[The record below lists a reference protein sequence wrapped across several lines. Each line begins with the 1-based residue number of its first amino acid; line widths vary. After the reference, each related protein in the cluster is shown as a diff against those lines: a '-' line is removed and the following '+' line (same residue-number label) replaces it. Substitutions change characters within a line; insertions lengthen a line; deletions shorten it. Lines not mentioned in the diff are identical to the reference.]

1 MSLSEHKKAFEVAA
15 WEIWCEGYGD
25 GLAEAAAQYS
35 GGIPRQEPSPQAIIV
50 WRFHEAPKAFRDL
63 SRNGGD
69 EDWLALLP
77 GDDVPIW
84 MTEGGPFGCCSV
96 DEHRLTGGRLVVIGC
111 HA

>member
-1 MSLSEHKKAFEVAA
+1 MSLAEHRKAFELAT

-25 GLAEAAAQYS
+25 GLAEAAAQYA

-50 WRFHEAPKAFRDL
+50 WRFHEAPTAFRAL

-77 GDDVPIW
+77 GDDVPVW
-84 MTEGGPFGCCSV
+84 MDEQFGCCSV
-96 DEHRLTGGRLVVIGC
+96 DEHRLPDGRLIVIGS